1 MIDRHHPRIY
11 ERLRCFGLCLFTL
24 GVASHNVDNPP
35 AALAAIV
42 VTVLL
47 IVRLKIELDIKRDEE
62 EQSLERKVQRIRQI
76 NTIASVP
83 VVVGLMAL
91 VRQMASGQVTAPF
104 LNWSGQREI
113 RQMRVSE
120 VTTSS
125 SSSEEQEICTS
136 LRSHS

>member
-1 MIDRHHPRIY
+1 MIDWHHPRIY

-62 EQSLERKVQRIRQI
+62 EHSLERKVHRIRQI

-83 VVVGLMAL
+83 VFVGIMAL
-91 VRQMASGQVTAPF
+91 YGKWRVGRSPHLFSIEVRE
-104 LNWSGQREI
+104 REI
-113 RQMRVSE
+113 RTMRVSE

-125 SSSEEQEICTS
+125 PVE
-136 LRSHS
+136 RSKKYARR